1 MNRSSPVRLN
11 PACCPPPALTASAA
25 RYSPT
30 GHPSVRRR
38 TSVRSASASLTPAP
52 SRWHAP
58 GGQHQLRPC
67 REPHRQLGH
76 RVKALAV
83 VEQLE
88 VVQDQRDRRGH
99 RRDGGREP
107 REHGAQHRDAGRGQ
121 GLEHSRVDRLHPVQR
136 DRDIAQQD
144 HRVVVAPVDRDP
156 GDPIPLPRGPLGQD
170 RGLAI
175 AGRGDHTD
183 ERRGL
188 RVEQLLDQL
197 GPGHDPR
204 PGPGRMELG
213 LQWLDQRPQPGLLF
227 AAAHLHSMS
236 LADAYGLLNAAVR
249 RRMPEP
255 GWAEGAL
262 SS

>member
-121 GLEHSRVDRLHPVQR
+121 GLEHSRV
-136 DRDIAQQD
+136 
-144 HRVVVAPVDRDP
+144 APVDRDP

-170 RGLAI
+170 RGLAL

-183 ERRGL
+183 EGRGL

-197 GPGHDPR
+197 GPGHDPPAGPAALFR
-204 PGPGRMELG
+204 PNGMMPSGSESGFLAAT
-213 LQWLDQRPQPGLLF
+213 QRF
-227 AAAHLHSMS
+227 ASPSAGSRGDHRVS
-236 LADAYGLLNAAVR
+236 
-249 RRMPEP
+249 
-255 GWAEGAL
+255 
-262 SS
+262 